1 MEAYVLITV
10 DPNMDNQVFKAI
22 QKLPEVKET
31 HILFGDWDVVAKLE
45 MGNPEQ
51 LGSIVIAKI
60 RSIEGV
66 RQTKTL
72 IVAR

>member
-1 MEAYVLITV
+1 
-10 DPNMDNQVFKAI
+10 MDNQVFKAV
-22 QKLPEVKET
+22 QKLPEVKEA
-31 HILFGDWDVVAKLE
+31 HILFGDWDVAAKLE

-51 LGSIVIAKI
+51 LGGIVIAKI